1 MRDGFWTVCLDNRM
15 EGSIAIDGIHAHS
28 EGSHLRWFILSSTM
42 RGRGVGNRLMDEA
55 MRFCHQRN
63 YAKVYLWTFGGL
75 FASRHVYEKFG
86 FRLVDQK
93 EGAQWGRNVIEQ
105 K

>member
-1 MRDGFWTVCLDNRM
+1 
-15 EGSIAIDGIHAHS
+15 
-28 EGSHLRWFILSSTM
+28 
-42 RGRGVGNRLMDEA
+42 MDEA